1 MILLVM
7 ISQTLVYREVTALF
21 NIPGRPSVTSSGSRK
36 GSKSAMSSQVTS
48 AQVSED
54 EDAEDED
61 GITRGE
67 GRRREELWSKTLS
80 WSVWSLLIVRGKRLD
95 FDFLITNFFQIFP
108 EILSP
113 FFSLFSFTG
122 ISSLSPTTSFTENL

>member
-21 NIPGRPSVTSSGSRK
+21 NIPGRPSVTRAGR
-36 GSKSAMSSQVTS
+36 SKSAMSSQATS
-48 AQVSED
+48 ANVSED

-80 WSVWSLLIVRGKRLD
+80 W
-95 FDFLITNFFQIFP
+95 
-108 EILSP
+108 
-113 FFSLFSFTG
+113 
-122 ISSLSPTTSFTENL
+122 